1 MTLTPNLVIAV
12 CIAYVAFL
20 FGVAAWADR
29 RTRQGRARILQG
41 PVVYTLSISV
51 YCTSWTFY
59 GAVGSA
65 ARTGLEFVTIYLGP
79 TLVFVGWW
87 WLLRKLVRIGRTQRI
102 TSVADL
108 LSSRYGKSPILAAL
122 VTVIA
127 VLASTPYIALQ
138 LKAVTESFAI
148 VGGAD
153 LAGGVATAFWVAA
166 GMAAFTILFGT
177 RNVDANERHHGVVA
191 AIAVEAV
198 VKLCALVA
206 VGLFV
211 VWGVGGGIGGA
222 LERIPPAMLDPDE
235 VFGPRWTT
243 IMILAGAAVIC
254 LPRQFQVTVVENAD
268 ERHLATASWMFPAYL
283 LLISIFVLPIAGAG
297 LAELPAGS
305 DPDMF
310 VLTLPLAFGQEEL
323 AILAFLGGFSSATS
337 MVIVASIALS
347 TMVSNHIVT
356 PLALRATGGAVMR
369 SGDVRRLLL
378 VSRRG
383 SIVGILLLG
392 FFYYRITEG
401 SGSLFSFGLVAF
413 AGVAQFMPALLAGL
427 YWRQATG
434 RGAMAGLSAGAALW
448 LYTLVLPSFG
458 GSALMSAAAIADGP
472 WGIALL
478 RPYALFGLAG
488 MDPLVHA
495 VFWSLS
501 VNAALLAGVSLLR
514 EPKPIEWLQSALFVD
529 VFRRAPGDA
538 DRFVQ
543 RSAATEDLFILAQ
556 RILGVEA
563 ARHLFAEMAR
573 EQGLT
578 SGLPAAT
585 DVFIA
590 RLERQLAGSVGAASA
605 HAMVG
610 QAAGGETIS
619 LTELM
624 RIADETAQLVEYA
637 AEVER
642 KSHELE
648 AAASQLRAA
657 NAQLREL
664 DARKDD
670 FLSQV
675 SHELRTPMTAVR
687 SFAEILLDA
696 EDLPPE
702 QSRRF
707 LSIIHDESLRLTR
720 LLNQIL
726 ELNVLE
732 RGEGAIPLAPM
743 DAAAVVR
750 RAVETVRGVAIAAGA
765 RLEVAGLPDPAPV
778 MAEPDRLAQVFIN
791 LVSNALKYSDK
802 DVPVVT
808 ISGRIDGAVLRIDV
822 ADNGPGVAPR
832 DEARIFLKFSRGW
845 DRTDTGGAGLGLAIS
860 RQIMRRFDG
869 DLTLARAGG
878 RAKGGDAKG
887 GAEGAVFEVSL
898 PLLAARSAPEAP

>member
-1 MTLTPNLVIAV
+1 MTLTPNLVIFV
-12 CIAYVAFL
+12 CVVYVAFL

-29 RTRQGRARILQG
+29 LTRLGRGKILQS
-41 PVVYTLSISV
+41 PMVYTLSISV

-87 WLLRKLVRIGRTQRI
+87 WLLRKLVRIGRSQRI

-108 LSSRYGKSPILAAL
+108 LSSRYGKSPTLAVL

-148 VGGAD
+148 VGGEE

-166 GMAAFTILFGT
+166 GMASFTILFGT

-206 VGLFV
+206 VGIFV
-211 VWGVGGGIGGA
+211 VWGVGGGVSGA
-222 LERIPPAMLDPDE
+222 LERIPPAMLNPDE
-235 VFGPRWTT
+235 VFGPRWVT
-243 IMILAGAAVIC
+243 IMFLAAAAVIC

-297 LAELPAGS
+297 LAELPVGS

-310 VLTLPLAFGQEEL
+310 VLTLPLAYGQEEL
-323 AILAFLGGFSSATS
+323 AILAFIGGFSSATS

-356 PLALRATGGAVMR
+356 PLALRATGGAVLR

-383 SIVGILLLG
+383 SIIGILLLG
-392 FFYYRITEG
+392 FFYYRMTEG

-413 AGVAQFMPALLAGL
+413 VGVAQFVPALICGL

-434 RGAMAGLSAGAALW
+434 RGAVAGLSAGAAVW
-448 LYTLVLPSFG
+448 LYALVLPSFG
-458 GSALMSAAAIADGP
+458 GSALMPVEVIMHGP
-472 WGIALL
+472 WGFTPL
-478 RPYALFGLAG
+478 RPQALFGLRD

-501 VNAALLAGVSLLR
+501 VNAFLMVGISLLR

-529 VFRRAPGDA
+529 VFRTASGDA

-556 RILGVEA
+556 RILGVEPA
-563 ARHLFAEMAR
+563 QRLFAEAAR
-573 EQGLT
+573 EQGLAG
-578 SGLPAAT
+578 GLPAAT

-605 HAMVG
+605 HAMVS

-624 RIADETAQLVEYA
+624 HIADETAQLVEYA

-642 KSHELE
+642 KSDELQ
-648 AAASQLRAA
+648 AAASQLREA

-664 DARKDD
+664 DVRKDD

-687 SFAEILLDA
+687 SFSEILLDA
-696 EDLPPE
+696 DDLSAD

-732 RGEGAIPLAPM
+732 RGEGAIPTAPM
-743 DAAAVVR
+743 DASEAVR
-750 RAVETVRGVAIAAGA
+750 RAVETTRGVAHEANG
-765 RLEVAGLPDPAPV
+765 RLELGPLPVPAWV
-778 MAEPDRLAQVFIN
+778 KAEPDRLAQVFIN
-791 LVSNALKYSDK
+791 LVSNALKYNDK
-802 DVPVVT
+802 DQPIVQV
-808 ISGRIDGAVLRIDV
+808 SGWIDGDMVRYEV
-822 ADNGPGVAPR
+822 RDNGPGVAAQDR
-832 DEARIFLKFSRGW
+832 DRIFLKFSRGW

-860 RQIMRRFDG
+860 RQITRRFGG
-869 DLTLARAGG
+869 DLTLKCAGG
-878 RAKGGDAKG
+878 GG
-887 GAEGAVFEVSL
+887 EGTCFEVTI
-898 PLLAARSAPEAP
+898 PLLAPRP

>member
-1 MTLTPNLVIAV
+1 MNLSANLVIVV
-12 CIAYVAFL
+12 CLAYVTLL

-29 RTRQGRARILQG
+29 RTRQGRARFLQG
-41 PVVYTLSISV
+41 PLVYTLSISV

-87 WLLRKLVRIGRTQRI
+87 WLLRKLVRIGRSQRI

-108 LSSRYGKSPILAAL
+108 LSSRYGKSPTLAVL

-148 VGGAD
+148 VGGPD
-153 LAGGVATAFWVAA
+153 LAGGVATAFWVAT

-191 AIAVEAV
+191 AIAVEAI
-198 VKLCALVA
+198 VKLAALVA
-206 VGLFV
+206 VGIYV
-211 VWGVGGGIGGA
+211 VWGLGGGIHGA
-222 LERIPPAMLDPDE
+222 LQRIPPSMLDPDQ
-235 VFGPRWTT
+235 VFGPRWVT
-243 IMILAGAAVIC
+243 IMFLAGAAVIC

-268 ERHLATASWMFPAYL
+268 ESHLATASWMFPAYL
-283 LLISIFVLPIAGAG
+283 LLISVFVLPIAGAG
-297 LAELPAGS
+297 LAMLPVGS

-310 VLTLPLAFGQEEL
+310 VLTLPLAYGREEL
-323 AILAFLGGFSSATS
+323 AIFAFLGGFSSATS

-392 FFYYRITEG
+392 FLYYRMTEG

-413 AGVAQFMPALLAGL
+413 AGVAQFMPPLIGGL

-434 RGAMAGLSAGAALW
+434 RGAVAGLAAGAVIW
-448 LYTLVLPSFG
+448 IYTLVLPSFG
-458 GSALMSAAAIADGP
+458 GSAFMPAEVIVTGP
-472 WGIALL
+472 WGFAPL
-478 RPYALFGLAG
+478 RPYALFGLSG
-488 MDPLVHA
+488 MDPLVHS

-501 VNAALLAGVSLLR
+501 ANVILLAGISLLR
-514 EPKPIEWLQSALFVD
+514 EPKPIEWLQSAMFVD
-529 VFRRAPGDA
+529 VFRTASGDA

-556 RILGVEA
+556 RILGVEP
-563 ARHLFAEMAR
+563 ARQLFAQTAK

-642 KSHELE
+642 KSEELE
-648 AAASQLRAA
+648 AAAGQLREA

-687 SFAEILLDA
+687 SFSEILLESD
-696 EDLPPE
+696 DLTPE
-702 QSRRF
+702 QGRRF
-707 LSIIHDESLRLTR
+707 LGIIHDESLRLTR

-732 RGEGAIPLAPM
+732 RGEGAIPTLPL
-743 DAAAVVR
+743 DAAGVVR
-750 RAVETVRGVAIAAGA
+750 RAVDTVRGMAHEAGA
-765 RLEVAGLPDPAPV
+765 RLELGPMPDCALV
-778 MAEPDRLAQVFIN
+778 VAEPDRLAQVFIN
-791 LVSNALKYSDK
+791 LVSNALKYNDK
-802 DVPVVT
+802 NQPVVT
-808 ISGRIDGAVLRIDV
+808 VSGWVEGGWLRFEV
-822 ADNGPGVAPR
+822 ADNGPGVAAQ
-832 DEARIFLKFSRGW
+832 DVERIFLKFSRGW

-860 RQIMRRFDG
+860 RQIMRRFAG
-869 DLTLARAGG
+869 DLALARAGG
-878 RAKGGDAKG
+878 GPLG
-887 GAEGAVFEVSL
+887 GAVFEVTI
-898 PLLAARSAPEAP
+898 PVLADQAAQ